1 MSEGTNQVAGPGQ
14 DIRDNQDDFDPVN
27 ASASGVIDDLP
38 AWILSLTAVAR
49 TGLAF
54 SDSLYERERYEEIL
68 KVVARMQEAA
78 GARDRGVDTSVFAE
92 GPRGIPGYVTPKTAV
107 GAIVLDASRRVLLIR
122 RADSGVWLYPT
133 GWADVGYSP
142 AEVVVKEVQEETGVH
157 CTPTHLLAVL
167 DGMRLGFTQVAMY
180 SSIFLC
186 RADGGEL
193 TPWADSMGD
202 WYYRPRPFEI
212 RYVLPPTMAKLKQ
225 PREPKQ
231 MIWLRADGEL
241 PDQPLLHACLFA
253 YASDMT
259 LLDSTLLPHQLSW
272 MDRRIFAASL
282 DHAMWFHRNARAD
295 DWFLY
300 DMVSPT
306 TQHSRGLAQGKMY
319 DQSGRLLLSVAQ
331 EGLIRVRD

>member
-1 MSEGTNQVAGPGQ
+1 MMSEGTNQVAEPGQ
-14 DIRDNQDDFDPVN
+14 DIRGNQDDFDPVN

-68 KVVARMQEAA
+68 KVVARMQETA
-78 GARDRGVDTSVFAE
+78 GARDLGVDSSVFAE

-133 GWADVGYSP
+133 GWADVGYSA
-142 AEVVVKEVQEETGVH
+142 AEVVVKEVQEETGVL

-193 TPWADSMGD
+193 TPHPLETSGVAW
-202 WYYRPRPFEI
+202 FEI
-212 RYVLPPTMAKLKQ
+212 DDLPAN
-225 PREPKQ
+225 
-231 MIWLRADGEL
+231 LRT
-241 PDQPLLHACLFA
+241 LFA
-253 YASDMT
+253 A
-259 LLDSTLLPHQLSW
+259 PW
-272 MDRRIFAASL
+272 
-282 DHAMWFHRNARAD
+282 
-295 DWFLY
+295 
-300 DMVSPT
+300 
-306 TQHSRGLAQGKMY
+306 LAWIR
-319 DQSGRLLLSVAQ
+319 DQSEPPKTYFDPVRPD
-331 EGLIRVRD
+331 RV

>member
-1 MSEGTNQVAGPGQ
+1 MMSEGTNQVAGPGQ

-193 TPWADSMGD
+193 TPHPLETSGVAW
-202 WYYRPRPFEI
+202 FEI
-212 RYVLPPTMAKLKQ
+212 DDLPAN
-225 PREPKQ
+225 
-231 MIWLRADGEL
+231 LRT
-241 PDQPLLHACLFA
+241 LFA
-253 YASDMT
+253 APW
-259 LLDSTLLPHQLSW
+259 LAW
-272 MDRRIFAASL
+272 IRDRSEPPRTYF
-282 DHAMWFHRNARAD
+282 DPVRPD
-295 DWFLY
+295 
-300 DMVSPT
+300 
-306 TQHSRGLAQGKMY
+306 
-319 DQSGRLLLSVAQ
+319 
-331 EGLIRVRD
+331 RV

>member
-1 MSEGTNQVAGPGQ
+1 MMSEGTNQVAGPGQ
-14 DIRDNQDDFDPVN
+14 DIRDNQDDFDPVD

-54 SDSLYERERYEEIL
+54 SDSLYERERYQEIL

-193 TPWADSMGD
+193 TPHPLETSGVAW
-202 WYYRPRPFEI
+202 FEI
-212 RYVLPPTMAKLKQ
+212 DDLPAN
-225 PREPKQ
+225 
-231 MIWLRADGEL
+231 LRT
-241 PDQPLLHACLFA
+241 LFA
-253 YASDMT
+253 APW
-259 LLDSTLLPHQLSW
+259 LAW
-272 MDRRIFAASL
+272 IRDRSEPPRTYF
-282 DHAMWFHRNARAD
+282 DPVRPD
-295 DWFLY
+295 
-300 DMVSPT
+300 
-306 TQHSRGLAQGKMY
+306 
-319 DQSGRLLLSVAQ
+319 
-331 EGLIRVRD
+331 RV

>member
-14 DIRDNQDDFDPVN
+14 DIGDNQDDFDPVN

-186 RADGGEL
+186 RADDGEL
-193 TPWADSMGD
+193 TPHPLETSGVAW
-202 WYYRPRPFEI
+202 FEI
-212 RYVLPPTMAKLKQ
+212 DDLPAN
-225 PREPKQ
+225 
-231 MIWLRADGEL
+231 LRT
-241 PDQPLLHACLFA
+241 LFA
-253 YASDMT
+253 APW
-259 LLDSTLLPHQLSW
+259 LAW
-272 MDRRIFAASL
+272 IRDRSEPPRTYF
-282 DHAMWFHRNARAD
+282 DPVRPD
-295 DWFLY
+295 
-300 DMVSPT
+300 
-306 TQHSRGLAQGKMY
+306 
-319 DQSGRLLLSVAQ
+319 
-331 EGLIRVRD
+331 RV

>member
-193 TPWADSMGD
+193 TPHPLETSGVAW
-202 WYYRPRPFEI
+202 FEI
-212 RYVLPPTMAKLKQ
+212 DDLPAN
-225 PREPKQ
+225 
-231 MIWLRADGEL
+231 LRT
-241 PDQPLLHACLFA
+241 LFA
-253 YASDMT
+253 APW
-259 LLDSTLLPHQLSW
+259 LAW
-272 MDRRIFAASL
+272 IRDRSEPPRTYF
-282 DHAMWFHRNARAD
+282 DPVRPD
-295 DWFLY
+295 
-300 DMVSPT
+300 
-306 TQHSRGLAQGKMY
+306 
-319 DQSGRLLLSVAQ
+319 
-331 EGLIRVRD
+331 RV

>member
-14 DIRDNQDDFDPVN
+14 DIRDNQDDFDPVD

-54 SDSLYERERYEEIL
+54 SDSLYERERYQEIL

-193 TPWADSMGD
+193 TPHPLETSGVAW
-202 WYYRPRPFEI
+202 FEI
-212 RYVLPPTMAKLKQ
+212 DDLPAN
-225 PREPKQ
+225 
-231 MIWLRADGEL
+231 LRT
-241 PDQPLLHACLFA
+241 LFA
-253 YASDMT
+253 APW
-259 LLDSTLLPHQLSW
+259 LAW
-272 MDRRIFAASL
+272 IRDRSEPPRTYF
-282 DHAMWFHRNARAD
+282 DPVRPD
-295 DWFLY
+295 
-300 DMVSPT
+300 
-306 TQHSRGLAQGKMY
+306 
-319 DQSGRLLLSVAQ
+319 
-331 EGLIRVRD
+331 RV

>member
-14 DIRDNQDDFDPVN
+14 DIGDNQDDFDPVN

-193 TPWADSMGD
+193 TPHPLATTGVAWS
-202 WYYRPRPFEI
+202 EI
-212 RYVLPPTMAKLKQ
+212 DDLPAH
-225 PREPKQ
+225 
-231 MIWLRADGEL
+231 LRT
-241 PDQPLLHACLFA
+241 LFA
-253 YASDMT
+253 APW
-259 LLDSTLLPHQLSW
+259 LAW
-272 MDRRIFAASL
+272 IRDRSEPPRTYF
-282 DHAMWFHRNARAD
+282 DPVRPD
-295 DWFLY
+295 
-300 DMVSPT
+300 
-306 TQHSRGLAQGKMY
+306 
-319 DQSGRLLLSVAQ
+319 
-331 EGLIRVRD
+331 RV

>member
-1 MSEGTNQVAGPGQ
+1 MMSEGTNQVAGPGQ

-180 SSIFLC
+180 SSIFS
-186 RADGGEL
+186 AEL
-193 TPWADSMGD
+193 MAANSLRTHLRPPVLLGSRSMT
-202 WYYRPRPFEI
+202 YRPTLERCSQHRGSLGSGIGRNHRGPI
-212 RYVLPPTMAKLKQ
+212 STQLGR
-225 PREPKQ
+225 
-231 MIWLRADGEL
+231 IG
-241 PDQPLLHACLFA
+241 C
-253 YASDMT
+253 SD
-259 LLDSTLLPHQLSW
+259 
-272 MDRRIFAASL
+272 
-282 DHAMWFHRNARAD
+282 
-295 DWFLY
+295 
-300 DMVSPT
+300 
-306 TQHSRGLAQGKMY
+306 
-319 DQSGRLLLSVAQ
+319 
-331 EGLIRVRD
+331 

>member
-14 DIRDNQDDFDPVN
+14 DIRDNQDDFDPVD

-54 SDSLYERERYEEIL
+54 SDSLYERERYQEIL
-68 KVVARMQEAA
+68 KVVARMQKAA

-193 TPWADSMGD
+193 TPHPLETSGVAW
-202 WYYRPRPFEI
+202 FEI
-212 RYVLPPTMAKLKQ
+212 DDLPAN
-225 PREPKQ
+225 
-231 MIWLRADGEL
+231 LRT
-241 PDQPLLHACLFA
+241 LFA
-253 YASDMT
+253 APW
-259 LLDSTLLPHQLSW
+259 LAW
-272 MDRRIFAASL
+272 IRDRSEPPRTYF
-282 DHAMWFHRNARAD
+282 DPVRPD
-295 DWFLY
+295 
-300 DMVSPT
+300 
-306 TQHSRGLAQGKMY
+306 
-319 DQSGRLLLSVAQ
+319 
-331 EGLIRVRD
+331 RV